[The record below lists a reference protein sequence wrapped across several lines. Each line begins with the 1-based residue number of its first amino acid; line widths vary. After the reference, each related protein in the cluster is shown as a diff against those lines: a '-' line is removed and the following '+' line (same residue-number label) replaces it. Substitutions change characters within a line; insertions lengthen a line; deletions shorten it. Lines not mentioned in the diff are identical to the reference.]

1 MRHTNVRRH
10 HRKTKKGLTRVH
22 KHSRRVKDI
31 MKKKGVYI
39 PPAWVDIK
47 EHKNKN
53 YIVTGV
59 DSKGKIQYIY
69 NPDFILK
76 QRNKK
81 FNRINRM
88 EKDNTLI
95 RKIVK
100 DLDKSDEAKV
110 AYTMYST
117 GIRPGGRKTRADK
130 KASGVIDLKRSH
142 VNLRKDNV
150 NFKFPG
156 KSGVNIDIN
165 VRDKRLSNIM
175 KNKKGKLFH
184 TSQNKVRQYLKQK
197 GDYNIKDFRTLR
209 AQKITRSNPAQ
220 APQKVAQALGNTP
233 KVAKDAYINPSLL
246 K

>member
-1 MRHTNVRRH
+1 MRHTNVRQH

-22 KHSRRVKDI
+22 EHSRRVKDI

-47 EHKNKN
+47 EHKDKN

-69 NPDFILK
+69 NPNFILK
-76 QRNKK
+76 QKKKK
-81 FNRINRM
+81 FQRINSM
-88 EKDNTLI
+88 EKDNTLL
-95 RKIVK
+95 RNIVK
-100 DLDKSDEAKV
+100 DLDKQDEAKV
-110 AYTMYST
+110 AYTMYVT
-117 GIRPGGRKTRADK
+117 GIRPGGRKTMADK
-130 KASGVIDLKRSH
+130 KSFGVIDLKSSQAKIK
-142 VNLRKDNV
+142 NDNV
-150 NFKFPG
+150 NFQFPG

-165 VRDKRLSNIM
+165 VKDKKLSNII
-175 KNKKGKLFH
+175 KNKRGKLFN
-184 TSQNKVRQYLKQK
+184 TSPQRVRSYLKQK

-209 AQKITRSNPAQ
+209 AQKIARRNPIQ
-220 APQKVAQALGNTP
+220 APQNVAQALGNTP